1 MVRYLLTAGL
11 TLVVATSGSPSLAQ
25 GLGAIGGHTEI
36 GVLPVSGE
44 SLSVVFGLGLDVAL
58 AHVDRWYLGA
68 GPTGVLAVQTSQ
80 AGCGSHCP
88 RGLGGI
94 GANLEAGATFGALFL
109 GARVAPLVGY
119 SNGYP
124 GHEVGVWVH
133 PLLVVGLSS
142 EHLVVG
148 AYCGYLA
155 PLEGAPAGFDPGIQF
170 TSPF

>member
-1 MVRYLLTAGL
+1 MTRYRVAGTL
-11 TLVVATSGSPSLAQ
+11 ILVVVTAESSSNAQ
-25 GLGAIGGHTEI
+25 ELGAIGGHTEF

-68 GPTGVLAVQTSQ
+68 GPSGLIAVQTSQ
-80 AGCGSHCP
+80 TGCGSHCP
-88 RGLGGI
+88 RGLGAL
-94 GANLEAGATFGALFL
+94 GANVEGGATFGSWFL

-124 GHEVGVWVH
+124 GHEVAVWLH
-133 PLLVVGLSS
+133 PSLVVGWTSAQLAI
-142 EHLVVG
+142 G

-155 PLEGAPAGFDPGIQF
+155 AVQGGPSGFDPGLQF
-170 TSPF
+170 TSFF